1 MVDQKYNLLKQGSQI
16 PEKNHLN
23 KGNVGSDITVYEGDS
38 AVEEVGEQDPVDDGG
53 PHDGQHGEHGGQGG
67 GPPAQQQP
75 AQVIEL
81 RDLAGSAW
89 KILMIIMFLRKS
101 SVFPCLHTYE
111 Y

>member
-1 MVDQKYNLLKQGSQI
+1 M
-16 PEKNHLN
+16 
-23 KGNVGSDITVYEGDS
+23 YEGDG

-53 PHDGQHGEHGGQGG
+53 PHNGQHREHGGQGG

-89 KILMIIMFLRKS
+89 KISLIIIF
-101 SVFPCLHTYE
+101 
-111 Y
+111 